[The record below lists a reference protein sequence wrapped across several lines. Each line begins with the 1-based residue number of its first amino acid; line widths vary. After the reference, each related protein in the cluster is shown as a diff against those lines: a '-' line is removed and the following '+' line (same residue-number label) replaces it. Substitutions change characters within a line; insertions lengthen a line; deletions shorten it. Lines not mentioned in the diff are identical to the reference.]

1 MASGANGS
9 RTAATKPII
18 NIENHDTISMLA
30 LEADG
35 RLPADA
41 ATSGIAC
48 KLHGRVGALAVQ
60 PPTRSGLRSS
70 ARRPPDSVD
79 RDGLNAGDRPRT
91 GATRAFFACAASNRP
106 KTRYTPFSRR

>member
-1 MASGANGS
+1 MASGATGS
-9 RTAATKPII
+9 TTAATKPII

-30 LEADG
+30 LDADG

-60 PPTRSGLRSS
+60 EGFTYALGLALERAPS
-70 ARRPPDSVD
+70 AR
-79 RDGLNAGDRPRT
+79 
-91 GATRAFFACAASNRP
+91 
-106 KTRYTPFSRR
+106 